1 MANLKA
7 CGWLQNFSLQ
17 NFRSEGKKL
26 AKAVIF
32 GSCLNKLVWTVFF
45 CCFCLFLLDQS
56 FSKFFTEY
64 IQLGPVLDKDDIM
77 TGKSLRPVLLIVLY
91 NGNSGCS
98 EVITLTDT

>member
-1 MANLKA
+1 MD
-7 CGWLQNFSLQ
+7 S
-17 NFRSEGKKL
+17 
-26 AKAVIF
+26 I
-32 GSCLNKLVWTVFF
+32 
-45 CCFCLFLLDQS
+45 LLLLPS
-56 FSKFFTEY
+56 FSIRSVIQQIFTEY